1 MGFKLTTCCYS
12 LCRMDVFMQKRALA
26 PSCGEA
32 MQRNLS
38 ENSVSLRAISRP
50 WISCLPLLVPRM
62 RLAEHKQTPPPAN
75 NETVFAAALQG
86 RLGLHPRGGLD
97 AGKMVTLSQERARG
111 GGAGR
116 EGLEG
121 ADAGGC
127 RGR

>member
-1 MGFKLTTCCYS
+1 
-12 LCRMDVFMQKRALA
+12 
-26 PSCGEA
+26 
-32 MQRNLS
+32 
-38 ENSVSLRAISRP
+38 
-50 WISCLPLLVPRM
+50 M

-97 AGKMVTLSQERARG
+97 AGKMATLSQERARGG

-127 RGR
+127 RERRAVSRGEAGEAPEGTSCT